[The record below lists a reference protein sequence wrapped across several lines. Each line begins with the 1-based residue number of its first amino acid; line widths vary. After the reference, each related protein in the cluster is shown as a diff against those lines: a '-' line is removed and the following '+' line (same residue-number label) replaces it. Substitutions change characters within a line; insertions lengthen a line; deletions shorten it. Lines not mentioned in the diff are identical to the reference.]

1 MIKRYNNLS
10 FLFFIPGFIVQ
21 VAGVVL
27 SKQRDPSQPPSPAV
41 TLLLFGGLVLMFT
54 GFALYSKAKGRS
66 PLWGFCGFLSL
77 LGLIVLA
84 LLKDK
89 SGDPWNT

>member
-10 FLFFIPGFIVQ
+10 FVYFVPGMIAQ
-21 VAGVVL
+21 IAGMIL
-27 SKQRDPSQPPSPAV
+27 KAPPDQPSSPQGVSA
-41 TLLLFGGLVLMFT
+41 LLLIVGTILAFIGFGYY
-54 GFALYSKAKGRS
+54 AKAKGRS
-66 PLWGFCGFLSL
+66 MLWGLCGFLSL
-77 LGLIVLA
+77 VGLVILA